1 MKKYLYIF
9 ISLVTSLNFISLSA
23 IETLSEEELRNA
35 ITPSGSS
42 DVIRSTETG
51 EWLLDAVLEFIR
63 DSVFRLLLLIAV
75 GMFLYIGWK
84 LLIARWNPEELKKA
98 LTSFVYAWIG
108 LFVVAAAYAL
118 VTFIAW
124 IDIL

>member
-9 ISLVTSLNFISLSA
+9 ISLVTSLNFISLTA

-42 DVIRSTETG
+42 DVIRSTATG